1 MLILGIESTCD
12 ETAASVV
19 KNGKEILS
27 HVVRSQV
34 EIHRPYNG
42 VFPELACRRHFDVM
56 LPIIQEAL
64 NLAGVTHH
72 NLDRIAV
79 ASTPGLLG
87 AILTGVTCAKTLSY
101 VWDIPL
107 VGVNHVEAHLYAAMM
122 DAPQLFPS
130 LGVVISGGHTA
141 LLKMESIGE
150 YELLGKT
157 VDDAVGEAFDKVA
170 ALLGLSYP
178 GGPEVEQLAK
188 SGKKEKYPFKRG
200 VVKGAPLNFS
210 FSGLKTNVLYKL
222 KGQSCNKSAPT
233 LLAEEEKPHIAA
245 GFQHT
250 ALSDIVAKS
259 LLAAGSFDCQ
269 AIYFGGGVSSNQY
282 LRSLLPS
289 DLNIFFPAK
298 GLSVDNAAMIAGLAY
313 HLEPEIAPLELAA
326 LPKTNI
332 RDSNLILR

>member
-19 KNGKEILS
+19 RDGKEILS
-27 HVVRSQV
+27 HVVRSQI
-34 EIHRPYNG
+34 ETHRPYNG

-64 NLAGVTHH
+64 DLAGVTHH
-72 NLDRIAV
+72 DLDRIAV
-79 ASTPGLLG
+79 ANTPGLLG

-101 VWDIPL
+101 VWKTPL

-122 DAPQLFPS
+122 NAPQLFPS

-141 LLKMESIGE
+141 LLKMEAIGK

-170 ALLGLSYP
+170 ALLGLNYP
-178 GGPEVEQLAK
+178 GGPEIERLAK
-188 SGKKEKYPFKRG
+188 SGQREKYPFKRG

-222 KGQSCNKSAPT
+222 KGQSCDKSAPT
-233 LLAEEEKPHIAA
+233 LLSEEEKPHVAA

-250 ALSDIVAKS
+250 ALSDIVEKS
-259 LLAAGSFDCQ
+259 LLAAKSFDCQ
-269 AIYFGGGVSSNQY
+269 AIYFGGGVSSNHY

-289 DLNIFFPAK
+289 DLKIFFPKK

-313 HLEPEIAPLELAA
+313 HLKSEENPLKLAA
-326 LPKTNI
+326 SPRTAFSKS
-332 RDSNLILR
+332 DSP